1 MPTKTRTAIFISGR
15 GSNMMALVEAAKAPD
30 FPAEFVLVVSN
41 DPNAAGLAWAAER
54 GIKTVAVD
62 HKPYGK
68 DREAHER
75 AIDEALTAEGVEFI
89 CLAGYLRVLTP
100 FLVDKWAGKMI
111 NIHPALLPAFKGLH
125 THERAIEAGATEHG
139 ATVHWVSSGV
149 DVRRD
154 HRPGARTGPGFRHR
168 RRLGRPR
175 PGRRA
180 QALPGGRAADTLRK
194 ELKGATHGGVRNYA
208 PGRSR
213 STSRPRCV
221 GRPATRKIRYHST
234 SLRAASSTSLS

>member
-1 MPTKTRTAIFISGR
+1 MPSKTRTAIFISGR
-15 GSNMMALVEAAKAPD
+15 GSNMMALVEAAQTPD

-41 DPNAAGLAWAAER
+41 DPDAAGLAWAAER

-62 HKPYGK
+62 HKPFGK

-75 AIDEALTAEGVEFI
+75 AIDEALVAEGVEFI

-111 NIHPALLPAFKGLH
+111 NIHPALLPEFKGLH

-149 DVRRD
+149 DE
-154 HRPGARTGPGFRHR
+154 GEII
-168 RRLGRPR
+168 
-175 PGRRA
+175 A
-180 QALPGGRAADTLRK
+180 QARVPVLPGDTADALAARVLTEEHKLYP
-194 ELKGATHGGVRNYA
+194 AAVRQVLDA
-208 PGRSR
+208 
-213 STSRPRCV
+213 
-221 GRPATRKIRYHST
+221 
-234 SLRAASSTSLS
+234 